1 MKEFFPGEC
10 RTIYC
15 FFPEKSKEMRRAYI
29 RPFRTRVPLP
39 AGGSRPG
46 IVLSIP
52 APMCYTGRMRRF
64 NTTGTCIA
72 ERHYMVNIDG
82 RVQQIKK
89 MVDRGDYFCINRGRQ
104 YGKTTTLRY
113 LKKALDTEYTVFSI
127 SFEGMSDASFSS
139 LENCGRAFFERM
151 DSAVRSN
158 QVSEINFRS
167 RGFLK
172 RISGNSI
179 FPLKVGSEKLSEVI
193 SEFCKKNARPVVV
206 IIDEVDQAGNYESFI
221 KFLGLLRDKFL
232 NRDTRPT
239 FHSVILAG
247 VYDVKNLK
255 LKIRPEESHQYNSP
269 WNIAT
274 RFDVS
279 MELDEAGIRGMLDD
293 YEADHH
299 TSMDTA
305 AMAKLLSDYT
315 GGYPFLVSRLCQI
328 IDEELE
334 QDWTDAGFQAAI
346 KVILLER
353 DTLFDD
359 MRKKLDDF
367 PTMRTMIT
375 AILFSGE
382 PIPFNAYDKAVNVA
396 SMFNFITEKGGK
408 VAVSNRIFETWFYNL
423 FESEAETSRLA
434 EDNDI
439 IRGGSFDRPLF
450 IRDGR
455 LDMKKVLERFC
466 VHFNEIYD
474 SKDEKFIERQ
484 GRKFF
489 LFFLKPIINGTGNYY
504 VEAETRDERRMDV
517 VVDYAGERFV
527 VELKIWRGESYNE
540 QGEQQLSDYLDYY
553 GLTQGYLVSFCF
565 NKNKRPGLRE
575 VAVGGRT
582 IVEAVV

>member
-1 MKEFFPGEC
+1 MYRAGCAAPG
-10 RTIYC
+10 
-15 FFPEKSKEMRRAYI
+15 RRH
-29 RPFRTRVPLP
+29 P
-39 AGGSRPG
+39 PG
-46 IVLSIP
+46 IGLPIP
-52 APMCYTGRMRRF
+52 AAMCYTWLMRRF

-72 ERHYMVNIDG
+72 ERHYMVNIDE
-82 RVQQIKK
+82 RVQKIKK

-113 LKKALDTEYTVFSI
+113 LKKALDAEYTVFSI

-139 LENCGRAFFERM
+139 LENFGRAFFERM
-151 DSAVRSN
+151 AEALEYDEVTRVDDKTRRFICGTKGFEQDKDLSLAISKLCKT
-158 QVSEINFRS
+158 SES
-167 RGFLK
+167 
-172 RISGNSI
+172 
-179 FPLKVGSEKLSEVI
+179 
-193 SEFCKKNARPVVV
+193 PVVV

-255 LKIRPEESHQYNSP
+255 LKLRPEESHQYNSP
-269 WNIAT
+269 WNIAA

-279 MELDEAGIRGMLDD
+279 MELDEAGIRGMLED

-299 TSMDTA
+299 TGMNA
-305 AMAKLLSDYT
+305 ANMAKLISDYT

-328 IDEELE
+328 IDEELG
-334 QDWTDAGFQAAI
+334 QDWTDAGFQEAI

-359 MRKKLDDF
+359 MMKKFDSF
-367 PTMRTMIT
+367 PKMKQLLKE
-375 AILFSGE
+375 ILFDGKKFPYNSDDRE
-382 PIPFNAYDKAVNVA
+382 LEIAA
-396 SMFNFITEKGGK
+396 MFNYIKNDGGK
-408 VAVSNRIFETWFYNL
+408 VRLFNRIFETRMYNL
-423 FESEAETSRLA
+423 FQLEAMKLQSGQDKE
-434 EDNDI
+434 I
-439 IRGGSFDRPLF
+439 INGASFDRPLF

-474 SKDEKFIERQ
+474 SKDEKFIEKQ

-489 LFFLKPIINGTGNYY
+489 LFFLKPIINGMGNYY

-565 NKNKRPGLRE
+565 DKNKRPGLRE
-575 VAVGGRT
+575 VAVVLLRT
-582 IVEAVV
+582 GKDGFS